1 MAAAAAA
8 AAAAAGPGGGGAARD
23 TRVKPKLLVAVNE
36 WAALMRVS
44 CVTGRRIGGKRE
56 RKRERERRG
65 GGKERDGI

>member
-56 RKRERERRG
+56 RERERRGG